1 MKRKLKSDMDSVNR
15 LSEEDIMSA
24 SLSDPDALPTDED
37 FWLRATRVEHPM
49 KKQNINI
56 RLSQKVVDFFK
67 KQGPG
72 YQTRIN
78 KVLESYIEIK
88 EHRDTCR

>member
-24 SLSDPDALPTDED
+24 SLSDPDALPTDEE
-37 FWLRATRVEHPM
+37 FWIRATRVEHPM

-56 RLSQKVVDFFK
+56 RLSPKVVNFFK

-78 KVLESYIEIK
+78 KVLESYIEIQ
-88 EHRDTCR
+88 EHRDACR

>member
-1 MKRKLKSDMDSVNR
+1 MKQKLKSDLERVAL
-15 LSEEDIMSA
+15 LSEEDIEKA
-24 SLSDPDALPTDED
+24 AASDPDALLTDEQ
-37 FWLRATRVEHPM
+37 FWLRATRVEHPL

-56 RLSQKVVDFFK
+56 RLSPKVVDFFK

-78 KVLESYIEIK
+78 QVLERYVELQ
-88 EHRDTCR
+88 EHRQQCR